1 MHRDGGLPAPL
12 WIATHRA
19 AKTPPPHADKLM
31 PLRRTIVSP
40 EAVEEARLLYEAGVV
55 SVDDIATT
63 LGIKRAAFFNLR
75 KKLGWKSRR
84 PFNHPEPPSGPA
96 QGLEA
101 APAVPLTPLTPDEL
115 IPKIEAAIAREFA
128 HAEHALAH
136 GEPRNAEKTAKTM
149 ASLVRSLAELKRIK
163 RDAQGHDRHNDG
175 PGEPPARDLAELK
188 AELARRLDR
197 LRRARDAE
205 RGC

>member
-1 MHRDGGLPAPL
+1 
-12 WIATHRA
+12 
-19 AKTPPPHADKLM
+19 M
-31 PLRRTIVSP
+31 PLRRTILSP

-84 PFNHPEPPSGPA
+84 PFNHPEPTSGPA

-101 APAVPLTPLTPDEL
+101 ATAVPLTPLTPDEL